1 MVYVWWSPLTLG
13 SLGQWSGLKPSWED
27 SILYLVKGI
36 KVARPSLS
44 LVRYQG
50 SGNETNWSV
59 AIMAFCFLL
68 FFHRYQQMTEREKRD
83 FNLGDRNNDHGAWK
97 PPSHLHPTSSQQQPS
112 KPLPVLA
119 KPVASV
125 LSIWTSRQRSEANSY
140 HLEFAGRRYGE
151 RAELYK
157 LLNNSRYVLCTT
169 EERPWTYPSLVVAFV
184 SVKSLHFSF

>member
-1 MVYVWWSPLTLG
+1 M
-13 SLGQWSGLKPSWED
+13 
-27 SILYLVKGI
+27 KGI
-36 KVARPSLS
+36 KVARLASFPGSQKNFSKSCETKSGTESLGTRLLQDPHS
-44 LVRYQG
+44 YL
-50 SGNETNWSV
+50 SGTKDLG
-59 AIMAFCFLL
+59 MRLTLL
-68 FFHRYQQMTEREKRD
+68 KCGYRDIVLSSGTIFFHRYQQMTEREKRD

-97 PPSHLHPTSSQQQPS
+97 HPSHLHPTSSQQQPT

-157 LLNNSRYVLCTT
+157 LLNNSRFVLCSIW
-169 EERPWTYPSLVVAFV
+169 ERHWTLEWQCLF
-184 SVKSLHFSF
+184 